1 MFGISWAEFLV
12 ILLVA
17 VLVIPTRYWPDVA
30 RALARAVKFI
40 RALVWKITDAGEK
53 IKEQIELEKPINDL
67 MQTTTKEMLDAFSV
81 KKTRKQKKRRVQ
93 INEENDNIRTFFR
106 ITPPNLVCF
115 GIFCFDFLPGVVRGT
130 MGSGIYYRT
139 IDWCLGGC
147 TNALYRNNRCL
158 DG

>member
-30 RALARAVKFI
+30 RALARVVKFI

-81 KKTRKQKKRRVQ
+81 KKNAQNKKK
-93 INEENDNIRTFFR
+93 D
-106 ITPPNLVCF
+106 
-115 GIFCFDFLPGVVRGT
+115 
-130 MGSGIYYRT
+130 
-139 IDWCLGGC
+139 GC
-147 TNALYRNNRCL
+147 K
-158 DG
+158 